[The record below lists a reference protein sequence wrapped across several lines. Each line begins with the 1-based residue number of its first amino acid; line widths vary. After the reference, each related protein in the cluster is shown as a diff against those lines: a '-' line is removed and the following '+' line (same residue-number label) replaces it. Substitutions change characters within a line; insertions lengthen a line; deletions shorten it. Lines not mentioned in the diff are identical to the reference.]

1 MQAVAAALD
10 AVFEYVT
17 HIEIAPKTWDS
28 PTLADRIAI
37 SRGCRFGFVLDLHC
51 SMAPKPPE
59 ARVPRLMAITKTLAL
74 QVRVSGSV
82 FSQIGA
88 RVKRLESASAD
99 TFFDGGRGA
108 GCARQESFGLS

>member
-1 MQAVAAALD
+1 M
-10 AVFEYVT
+10 
-17 HIEIAPKTWDS
+17 P
-28 PTLADRIAI
+28 
-37 SRGCRFGFVLDLHC
+37 
-51 SMAPKPPE
+51 
-59 ARVPRLMAITKTLAL
+59 ITKTLAL

-108 GCARQESFGLS
+108 GCARQESFELS